1 VGGYRAVGRVVCGT
15 DSNACGGMPRYLGLC
30 VTTRGP
36 SPDYPTLA
44 ALIAA
49 IKSAPVFRRMND
61 NEIAAAVRRMPL
73 AQMLARG
80 TGSEGRTTGSEG
92 RTTGKP
98 PEVKVGP
105 PEA

>member
-1 VGGYRAVGRVVCGT
+1 VVCGT
-15 DSNACGGMPRYLGLC
+15 DSNACGGMPRYLGPC

-49 IKSAPVFRRMND
+49 IKSAPVLTRMND

-80 TGSEGRTTGSEG
+80 TGSEGRTTG
-92 RTTGKP
+92 KP
-98 PEVKVGP
+98 PEVRVGP